1 MRDYRLY
8 LKDILS
14 AIQSILV
21 FVRGMD
27 FENFRE
33 NDLILSAVLRKF
45 EIIGEASK
53 RIPEELREKYPEI
66 PWREMAGMRDR
77 LIHFYFGVDEELVW
91 QTIQNRLPALREK
104 FIAILKDLGEPF

>member
-53 RIPEELREKYPEI
+53 RIPE
-66 PWREMAGMRDR
+66 
-77 LIHFYFGVDEELVW
+77 
-91 QTIQNRLPALREK
+91 
-104 FIAILKDLGEPF
+104 